1 MKPTR
6 QRAIRKLLL
15 EHIDGL
21 TKRQISEMLGFNV
34 SNINTTIKAM
44 PDVYVDRWTIG
55 GRGQYQKIFCIVYVP
70 EDCPHPKDM
79 VYKGGRGKPSTKWVT
94 IK

>member
-1 MKPTR
+1 MRPTR

-21 TKRQISEMLGFNV
+21 TKRQISEKLGFNLA
-34 SNINTTIKAM
+34 NINTAIKGM
-44 PDVYVDRWTIG
+44 PDVYVDRWTMG
-55 GRGQYQKIFCIVYVP
+55 LRGQYQKVFCTVYVP

-79 VYKGGRGKPSTKWVT
+79 IYKGGRGKPSTKWVN
-94 IK
+94 IQ